1 MALEITRKR
10 LEVIQAFTS
19 KTSKVE
25 IKDVFDAA
33 GILNGTR
40 IVLNLPIQYATN

>member
-25 IKDVFDAA
+25 ITEMQDESGDTA
-33 GILNGTR
+33 GTR
-40 IVLNLPIQYATN
+40 IILNLPIQYSTI

>member
-19 KTSKVE
+19 KTSQVDISE
-25 IKDVFDAA
+25 LTDTDGHVA
-33 GILNGTR
+33 GTR
-40 IVLNLPIQYATN
+40 IVLNLPIQFAAN